1 MMVATCGGEYEVRIG
16 ILYYMYIFISSHA
29 LRQNKE

>member
-16 ILYYMYIFISSHA
+16 IILYHIFLFHRHA